1 MRGIDLIRDRISEP
15 ESGRQL
21 LLQAEWG
28 LEKESQR
35 IETDGKLALT
45 PHPAVLGDKL
55 THPYITTDFAES
67 QLELI
72 TPPLPGTR
80 EVLARLEAI
89 HDEVDAGLG
98 HELLWPLSMPPIL
111 PAEQHIP
118 IAKYGSSPEGRARE
132 RYRADLA
139 ARYGKKMQM
148 ICGLHVNFSFGTD
161 LLAALG
167 ERRHPDLSPADRK
180 DALYFAAARNFLR
193 YRWLLIYLFGASPNF
208 DPSYDQVVSRQLE
221 VIENQC
227 PSCTN
232 ASGFHDRYATSLR
245 VSRYGY
251 ANDFQRP
258 GTVSFNSRAE
268 YVSSFRRLLGKE
280 LKTESEW
287 YSPIRLKSAAA
298 KGESQLAGMER
309 SGVKYMEVRLL
320 DLDPYERIGI
330 SRRQLDF
337 LHLFMLCCLFE
348 DSPPIDEA
356 DCHRMQENHNL
367 VSLFGRKPELAL
379 RTEDGGTKRLS
390 VWAGELLDNMERLVR
405 WLGRDEQHYR
415 AIIRRERAKVEDPG
429 RIPSAL
435 MQREMAERGETF
447 AEFGLRLARQHK
459 KIPLAG
465 GTP

>member
-1 MRGIDLIRDRISEP
+1 MRGIDLLRDRLTGQ
-15 ESGRQL
+15 ESGRL

-35 IETDGKLALT
+35 INPDGTLALS

-72 TPPLPGTR
+72 TPPLPGTK
-80 EVLARLEAI
+80 EALARLEAI

-98 HELLWPLSMPPIL
+98 EELLWPLSMPPIL
-111 PAEQHIP
+111 PAEANIP
-118 IAKYGSSPEGRARE
+118 IARYGDSQEGRARE
-132 RYRADLA
+132 QYRADLA
-139 ARYGKKMQM
+139 DRYGKKMQM
-148 ICGLHVNFSFGTD
+148 ICGLHVNFSYGTA
-161 LLAALG
+161 LLDALG
-167 ERRHPDLSPADRK
+167 ERRHPDLSRTDRR

-208 DPSYDQVVSRQLE
+208 DPTYDQVVSRQLE
-221 VIENQC
+221 VIEHQC

-232 ASGFHDRYATSLR
+232 ATGYHDRYATSLR

-258 GTVSFNSRAE
+258 GGVSFNSRE
-268 YVSSFRRLLGKE
+268 QYVDSFRRLLGKE

-298 KGESQLAGMER
+298 KGESQLAAMER

-337 LHLFMLCCLFE
+337 LHLFMLCCLLE

-356 DCHRMQENHNL
+356 DCHGMQENHNL

-379 RTEDGGTKRLS
+379 RTEDGGTVRLS
-390 VWAGELLDNMERLVR
+390 AWAGELLDRMEQLAG
-405 WLGRDEQHYR
+405 WLGRDTEYYR
-415 AIIRRERAKVEDPG
+415 TIIREERAKVEDPE
-429 RIPSAL
+429 RTPSAV
-435 MQREMAERGETF
+435 MQREMEERGETF
-447 AEFGLRLARQHK
+447 AAFGLRLARQHK

-465 GTP
+465 GTS